1 MKPTSPSPDHHLHTL
16 VQLSGDL
23 PAMPNVASEALQK
36 IADPNAR
43 AEDIQK
49 ILAKDPALAARIL
62 KLANSSFYAR
72 SRTIATLR
80 DAVVVIGLKT
90 VRALVLAS
98 VTRDLFEP
106 FGLTE
111 KLLWEHAVGCG
122 LAARTLAVILRF
134 SKQEECFL
142 AGLLHDVGKQ
152 ILLIQRSKPMRRI
165 IEDVYNNSDLSF
177 VHLERECFGFDHT
190 DVGRLLADKW
200 HFPEE
205 IIEAITCHHRPAL
218 AKILPALTVIVHL
231 ANAICHKLELGPTRR
246 PDLDL
251 STIVSARALKLTPD
265 KLAAIEESIRA
276 KVQTEAS
283 SFF

>member
-1 MKPTSPSPDHHLHTL
+1 MKPASSRTSLENL

-23 PAMPNVASEALQK
+23 PAMPHVASEALQK

-43 AEDIQK
+43 AEDLQK

-98 VTRDLFEP
+98 VTRDLFDP

-122 LAARTLAVILRF
+122 LAARTLAVVLRF

-142 AGLLHDVGKQ
+142 AGLLHDVGQ
-152 ILLIQRSKPMRRI
+152 MILLTHRSESMRRI
-165 IEDVYNNSDLSF
+165 IEEVYNNPDLSF
-177 VHLERECFGFDHT
+177 CVLEQETFGFDHAE
-190 DVGRLLADKW
+190 VGRLLAVKW
-200 HFPEE
+200 RFPEE
-205 IIEAITCHHRPAL
+205 IVEAIACHHHPAS

-231 ANAICHKLELGPTRR
+231 ANAYCHKLELGPVKK

-251 STIVSARALKLTPD
+251 SAVPSARALKLTPE
-265 KLAAIEESIRA
+265 KLSSIEAAIRHVVS
-276 KVQTEAS
+276 TEAL
-283 SFF
+283 SFS